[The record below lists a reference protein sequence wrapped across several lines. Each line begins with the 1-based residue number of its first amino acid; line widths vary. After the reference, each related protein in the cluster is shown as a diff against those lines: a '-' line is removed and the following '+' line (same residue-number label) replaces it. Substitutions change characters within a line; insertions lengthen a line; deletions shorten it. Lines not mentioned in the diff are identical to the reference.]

1 MTDAGTMPEKTV
13 DILIEGAH
21 VLTSDPSQPEF
32 ANGRITIAGDR
43 IVSVAP
49 AEGPPPP
56 AIRVIDG
63 AGFVVLPG
71 LVNIHLHAILAMV
84 RGVAEDMGFAPAYTP
99 GVPQGH
105 MVTEEEAVA
114 MARLGALEA
123 MKFGSTLINDTY
135 VHQHLTLP
143 AMGEL
148 GLRVTGCG
156 RIHDVDFS
164 GVSQSRWDYDTA
176 IGRRTLDEALA
187 LHQRWHGAM
196 SGRLGVQLAAH
207 APDTCSTDFLREV
220 RAARDATGMMV
231 TTHLSQSRIEVE
243 RIAERDGMTTT
254 ELLDDVGLLSDRLIG
269 AHCIFMTED
278 DIARA
283 GRAGLHVAHIPKGNA
298 TGGTMAPTL
307 KLREAGANLCL
318 STDNMHGDMV
328 ELMRWA
334 LCVGRLQAGGITED
348 WQPEDMLAMAT
359 VNGAKA
365 MGLDGESGR
374 LWPGRKADLVMID
387 ARRPHFTPMIDALG
401 NIVHLGHGRDVAH
414 VMVDGRLVVEDGR
427 ATMADEAAIMRD
439 AQAAAEALWTRA
451 RAET

>member
-1 MTDAGTMPEKTV
+1 MNDTGTGV
-13 DILIEGAH
+13 DVLIEGAH
-21 VLTSDPSQPEF
+21 VLTSDPSQPEITK
-32 ANGRITIAGDR
+32 GRITIAGDR
-43 IVSVAP
+43 LHSVGPADGPAP
-49 AEGPPPP
+49 SA
-56 AIRVIDG
+56 AKVIDG
-63 AGFVVLPG
+63 AGFVILPG
-71 LVNIHLHAILAMV
+71 LVNIHLHAVLTMV
-84 RGVAEDMGFAPAYTP
+84 RGMAEDMGFAPAYTP

-114 MARLGALEA
+114 LARLGALEA

-148 GLRVTGCG
+148 GLRVAGCG

-164 GVSQSRWDYDTA
+164 GVSGGRWEYDPA
-176 IGRRTLDEALA
+176 IGRRTLDGAMA

-196 SGRLGVQLAAH
+196 DGRLSVQLAAH
-207 APDTCSTDFLREV
+207 APDTCSTSFLREV

-231 TTHLSQSRIEVE
+231 TTHLAQSPIEVE
-243 RIAERDGMTTT
+243 RIAERDGLTPA
-254 ELLDDVGLLSDRLIG
+254 ELLDEVGLLSDRLIG

-278 DIARA
+278 DIARV
-283 GRAGLHVAHIPKGNA
+283 GRAGIHVAHIPKGNA

-334 LCVGRLQAGGITED
+334 LCIGRLQAGRISED
-348 WQPEDMLAMAT
+348 WQPEDMLGMAT

-365 MGLDGESGR
+365 MDLGGQIGR
-374 LWPGRKADLVMID
+374 LAPGMKADLIIID

-401 NIVHLGHGRDVAH
+401 NIVHLGHGRDVTH
-414 VMVDGRLVVEDGR
+414 VMVDGRFVVEDGR
-427 ATMADEAAIMRD
+427 ATMADEDAIMHD
-439 AQAAAEALWTRA
+439 AQAAAEALWIRA
-451 RAET
+451 RAEA

>member
-1 MTDAGTMPEKTV
+1 MTDVGTTV
-13 DILIEGAH
+13 DVLIEGAH
-21 VLTSDPSQPEF
+21 ILTSDPDQPEI

-43 IVSVAP
+43 LVSVGP

-56 AIRVIDG
+56 AARVIDG
-63 AGFVVLPG
+63 HGFVILPG
-71 LVNIHLHAILAMV
+71 LVNIHIHAILTMV

-114 MARLGALEA
+114 LARLGALEA

-164 GVSQSRWDYDTA
+164 GVSLGRWEYDTA
-176 IGRRTLDEALA
+176 IGRRTLDEAMA

-196 SGRLGVQLAAH
+196 NGRLGVQLAAH
-207 APDTCSTDFLREV
+207 APDTCSTAFLGEV

-231 TTHLSQSRIEVE
+231 TTHLAQSPIEVE
-243 RIAERDGMTTT
+243 RIAERDGLTPA
-254 ELLDDVGLLSDRLIG
+254 ELLDEVGLLSDRLIG

-283 GRAGLHVAHIPKGNA
+283 GRAGIHVAHIPKGNA

-307 KLREAGANLCL
+307 RLREAGANLCL

-334 LCVGRLQAGGITED
+334 LCIGRLQAGRINQD

-359 VNGAKA
+359 VNGARA
-365 MGLDGESGR
+365 MDLGGEIGQLSPGL
-374 LWPGRKADLVMID
+374 KADLVMID
-387 ARRPHFTPMIDALG
+387 ARRPHLTPMIDALG
-401 NIVHLGHGRDVAH
+401 NIVHLGHGR
-414 VMVDGRLVVEDGR
+414 
-427 ATMADEAAIMRD
+427 
-439 AQAAAEALWTRA
+439 
-451 RAET
+451 